1 MKSLGARVAKPL
13 LSTFTAAGH
22 GSEKRCLKLGFKD
35 THREIKPLKKIRNYR
50 KSSRN
55 EVFEVDT
62 LK

>member
-1 MKSLGARVAKPL
+1 ME
-13 LSTFTAAGH
+13 FTQIYFDIH
-22 GSEKRCLKLGFKD
+22 IVHVSVKD